1 MTSNNNAYHPPGAD
15 GRMHAPAT
23 ARNREF
29 ILEVLKGVL
38 PPSGTIL
45 EVASGTGEHAAYMAS
60 RLDGHVW
67 QPSDLDDGRIASI
80 EAWRTASDAPDNI
93 DNILPALRLDAC
105 ARRWPVEDKPPA
117 EPVTAILAI
126 NLIHIAPWDVCL
138 GLMAGA
144 GRILAEGGV
153 LYLYGPYKRHGV
165 HTAQS
170 NESFDANLKA
180 QDPSW
185 GVRDLDDVIRAAEQ
199 AGLMLLKIVDM
210 PANNLSVVFKKQT
223 EAYA

>member
-1 MTSNNNAYHPPGAD
+1 MTNGRNVYHPPGAD

-23 ARNREF
+23 ARNRDF
-29 ILEVLKGVL
+29 ILEVLKDVL

-45 EVASGTGEHAAYMAS
+45 EVASGTGEHAVYMVP
-60 RLDGHVW
+60 RLQNRAW
-67 QPSDLDDGRIASI
+67 QPTDVDDGRIASI

-105 ARRWPVEDKPPA
+105 APRWPVEEHPPA
-117 EPVTAILAI
+117 APVTAILAI
-126 NLIHIAPWDVCL
+126 NLIHIAPWAVCL

-153 LYLYGPYKRHGV
+153 LYLYGPYKRGGV
-165 HTAQS
+165 HTAPS

-185 GVRDLDDVIRAAEQ
+185 GVRDLDDVIKVALK
-199 AGLMLLKIVDM
+199 AGLVLLKVVDM

-223 EAYA
+223 EADA